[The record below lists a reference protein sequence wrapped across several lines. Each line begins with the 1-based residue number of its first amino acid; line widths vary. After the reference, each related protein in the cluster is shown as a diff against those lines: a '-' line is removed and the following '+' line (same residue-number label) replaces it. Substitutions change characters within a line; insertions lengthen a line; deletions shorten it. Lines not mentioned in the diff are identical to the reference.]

1 MITVQK
7 LAQAIAKRLGGT
19 EAEALAES
27 RTVMSYFGFRSVII
41 DNAIHPD
48 DRKVFYALHD
58 AGLLQSFWETVP
70 LLDGRNWRIFYWSLN
85 EADLDRI
92 LVDEE
97 APPEEPVYKSLP
109 DEAWGRPA
117 AGAEASPAPPPR
129 PRGGRRHTA
138 FLPQSRGCRRPSGV
152 RQSRPA
158 RSAARSGRRIV
169 RQTRARARTGAG
181 A

>member
-1 MITVQK
+1 
-7 LAQAIAKRLGGT
+7 
-19 EAEALAES
+19 
-27 RTVMSYFGFRSVII
+27 MSYFGFGSVITA
-41 DNAIHPD
+41 NAIHPD
-48 DRKVFYALHD
+48 DRTVFYALHD

-117 AGAEASPAPPPR
+117 AGAQASPAKPAR
-129 PRGGRRHTA
+129 RRAGRRHTA
-138 FLPQSRGCRRPSGV
+138 VPPRAPKCP
-152 RQSRPA
+152 PA
-158 RSAARSGRRIV
+158 S
-169 RQTRARARTGAG
+169 
-181 A
+181 

>member
-117 AGAEASPAPPPR
+117 AGAETSPARPPR
-129 PRGGRRHTA
+129 RRAAPTHTA
-138 FLPQSRGCRRPSGV
+138 VLPRSRGCRPPSGL
-152 RQSRPA
+152 RQSGPS
-158 RSAARSGRRIV
+158 RSAGRSGRR
-169 RQTRARARTGAG
+169 
-181 A
+181 